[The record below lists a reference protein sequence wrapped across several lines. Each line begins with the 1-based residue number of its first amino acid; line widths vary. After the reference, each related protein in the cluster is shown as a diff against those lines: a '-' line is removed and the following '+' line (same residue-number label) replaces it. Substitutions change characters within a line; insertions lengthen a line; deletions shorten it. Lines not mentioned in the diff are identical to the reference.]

1 MGGTGSIY
9 TFYGPEEPLFKSLT
23 DNFLKKAGK
32 NGQLVLQ
39 VGRIYIVYVCI
50 CQVSLTDF
58 TFFIFIIPMGYIEYA
73 RFQPYGCGQKKKYL
87 EYLG

>member
-23 DNFLKKAGK
+23 DNFLKKARK

-58 TFFIFIIPMGYIEYA
+58 AFFIFICIPI
-73 RFQPYGCGQKKKYL
+73 YGMSL
-87 EYLG
+87 

>member
-1 MGGTGSIY
+1 VGGTGSIY

-23 DNFLKKAGK
+23 DNFLKKARK

-58 TFFIFIIPMGYIEYA
+58 AFLYLYVY
-73 RFQPYGCGQKKKYL
+73 PYMACL
-87 EYLG
+87 SSTSL